1 MTAPSLTYLNRR
13 LLRPNHRLLGFTLA
27 ASPTPWPVPY
37 TSPLHMEFV
46 QQRRKVTHFAFCWW
60 GFVRSC
66 AYEPATLTCLCLD
79 FQSCVEANSN
89 RSTCSLSVTSRVFAS
104 PDYGIR
110 EMESYA
116 RITLYSPQL
125 THLWLLWSPPC
136 PVGPHGYSP
145 LKLHV
150 CPLHNAS

>member
-1 MTAPSLTYLNRR
+1 
-13 LLRPNHRLLGFTLA
+13 
-27 ASPTPWPVPY
+27 
-37 TSPLHMEFV
+37 MEFV
-46 QQRRKVTHFAFCWW
+46 QQCRKVTHFAFCWSAFLW
-60 GFVRSC
+60 ASRSVFLSSCSALFQGVCATTPQGYALRFLLVQGFVRSC

-89 RSTCSLSVTSRVFAS
+89 RSTSLSVTSGVFAS

-136 PVGPHGYSP
+136 PVGPHGYST